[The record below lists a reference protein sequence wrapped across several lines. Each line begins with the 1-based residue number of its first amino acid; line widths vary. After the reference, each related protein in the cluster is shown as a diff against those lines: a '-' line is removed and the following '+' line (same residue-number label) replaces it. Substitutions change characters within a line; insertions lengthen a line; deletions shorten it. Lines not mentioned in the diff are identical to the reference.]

1 MLVDSPRS
9 ASAMML
15 RLLSLLPL
23 LFVTQISTRLM
34 LMPLA
39 MVGSVRMF
47 LSYCSRKKCE
57 RKKCLFSS

>member
-1 MLVDSPRS
+1 
-9 ASAMML
+9 MML

-23 LFVTQISTRLM
+23 LFVTQISTRLT